1 MSRYNFFSLLDWF
14 SGYNQIQISLEDQ
27 DKTTSTFP
35 WGTFTYKVLPF
46 WLCNVL
52 ATFQREIFGIF
63 LDLLDDFLEIF
74 IDDITLYGDEF
85 ETTLVNIEKVLER
98 CV

>member
-1 MSRYNFFSLLDWF
+1 
-14 SGYNQIQISLEDQ
+14 
-27 DKTTSTFP
+27 
-35 WGTFTYKVLPF
+35 
-46 WLCNVL
+46 VL